1 MTKQEYKERI
11 NEQLDKMDSE
21 MLRRVWLIAEGML
34 AADNENRGGNQN
46 AVTGD

>member
-11 NEQLDKMDSE
+11 GAQLDKMDPAT
-21 MLRRVWLIAEGML
+21 LRQIWLIAEGML
-34 AADNENRGGNQN
+34 AAENRGGNRN

>member
-11 NEQLDKMDSE
+11 GAQLDKMDPAT
-21 MLRRVWLIAEGML
+21 LRQIWLIAEGML
-34 AADNENRGGNQN
+34 AADNESRGGNRN

>member
-11 NEQLDKMDSE
+11 GEQLDKMDLV
-21 MLRRVWLIAEGML
+21 MLRRVWLIAEEML
-34 AADNENRGGNQN
+34 AAENRGGNRN

>member
-11 NEQLDKMDSE
+11 GAQLDKMDSAT
-21 MLRRVWLIAEGML
+21 LRRVWLIAEGML
-34 AADNENRGGNQN
+34 AAGNENRGGNRN